1 VRPRR
6 QRGAAMH
13 LAADA
18 ASDTAH
24 NGGDRMC
31 RRSDCLLVVFGT
43 CYFAPN
49 ICSSLP
55 SWLDRQRATPF
66 LKERDTTAPM
76 GLVRREAKVT
86 SFSRCNACAGLA
98 IPRQSGNSNQVVAQ
112 HQDGS
117 LSRCTLRT
125 VSSCNRMRRMRSG
138 ITTASLH
145 RLQQRP
151 RLTGSAL

>member
-31 RRSDCLLVVFGT
+31 RRSDCLLVVFGA

-49 ICSSLP
+49 ICSSQPELCWRGLLWLP
-55 SWLDRQRATPF
+55 GASSLA
-66 LKERDTTAPM
+66 
-76 GLVRREAKVT
+76 VRRQET
-86 SFSRCNACAGLA
+86 GE
-98 IPRQSGNSNQVVAQ
+98 
-112 HQDGS
+112 
-117 LSRCTLRT
+117 LRH
-125 VSSCNRMRRMRSG
+125 RMRD
-138 ITTASLH
+138 
-145 RLQQRP
+145 
-151 RLTGSAL
+151 

>member
-1 VRPRR
+1 MRPRR

-31 RRSDCLLVVFGT
+31 RRSDCLLVVFRT

-55 SWLDRQRATPF
+55 SAEDVRDVLQLDVRA
-66 LKERDTTAPM
+66 
-76 GLVRREAKVT
+76 RRERGGVSKK
-86 SFSRCNACAGLA
+86 SPRSRQVRALVLGSR
-98 IPRQSGNSNQVVAQ
+98 RQI
-112 HQDGS
+112 
-117 LSRCTLRT
+117 L
-125 VSSCNRMRRMRSG
+125 
-138 ITTASLH
+138 
-145 RLQQRP
+145 
-151 RLTGSAL
+151 LTP

>member
-31 RRSDCLLVVFGT
+31 RRSDCLLVVFGA

-49 ICSSLP
+49 ICSSPP
-55 SWLDRQRATPF
+55 SADDVHIVLHLDRAA
-66 LKERDTTAPM
+66 LERD
-76 GLVRREAKVT
+76 RR
-86 SFSRCNACAGLA
+86 
-98 IPRQSGNSNQVVAQ
+98 
-112 HQDGS
+112 
-117 LSRCTLRT
+117 
-125 VSSCNRMRRMRSG
+125 RRGPDCDYGR
-138 ITTASLH
+138 
-145 RLQQRP
+145 
-151 RLTGSAL
+151 

>member
-1 VRPRR
+1 MP
-6 QRGAAMH
+6 G
-13 LAADA
+13 
-18 ASDTAH
+18 
-24 NGGDRMC
+24 
-31 RRSDCLLVVFGT
+31 
-43 CYFAPN
+43 P
-49 ICSSLP
+49 I
-55 SWLDRQRATPF
+55 
-66 LKERDTTAPM
+66 
-76 GLVRREAKVT
+76 
-86 SFSRCNACAGLA
+86 SR
-98 IPRQSGNSNQVVAQ
+98 VAQ

>member
-43 CYFAPN
+43 CYSAPN

-55 SWLDRQRATPF
+55 YLPEARSS
-66 LKERDTTAPM
+66 LK
-76 GLVRREAKVT
+76 LVRPEA
-86 SFSRCNACAGLA
+86 
-98 IPRQSGNSNQVVAQ
+98 P
-112 HQDGS
+112 
-117 LSRCTLRT
+117 
-125 VSSCNRMRRMRSG
+125 
-138 ITTASLH
+138 
-145 RLQQRP
+145 
-151 RLTGSAL
+151 